1 MTYAVLI
8 KPSARRELE
17 ALPDQLLRRTDR
29 VIASLGAASPPRG
42 SITLRGMADLFRV
55 RIADYRVVYRV
66 DDVAR
71 VGDMLGCDPN
81 RAMFW
86 RKSRFGREG

>member
-29 VIASLGAASPPRG
+29 VITSLGADPRPRG
-42 SITLRGMADLFRV
+42 SIKLRGVADLFRV
-55 RIADYRVVYRV
+55 RVGDYRVVYRV

-71 VGDMLGCDPN
+71 VVEVTRIGHRRDVY
-81 RAMFW
+81 R
-86 RKSRFGREG
+86 

>member
-17 ALPDQLLRRTDR
+17 ALPDQLLRRTDH
-29 VIASLGAASPPRG
+29 VIASLGAAPRPRG
-42 SITLRGMADLFRV
+42 SIKLRGMADLFRV
-55 RIADYRVVYRV
+55 RSGDDRVVDRV

-71 VGDMLGCDPN
+71 VGDMLGCDSN

-86 RKSRFGREG
+86 RKSRFGREE